1 MILQEKNRFLVV
13 QSPRQIARII
23 QSLQNTKRLPK
34 VVIDN
39 QRKTKKARESLRKLK
54 LG

>member
-1 MILQEKNRFLVV
+1 MILQEKNRFLLV
-13 QSPRQIARII
+13 QYRIARII